1 MEKRYPNNGH
11 PQVEITNHNPYY
23 GTKTATSIQ
32 DTTKSFITTAGQNQ
46 STSDDT
52 ISQNVSNEI
61 PSYRGKSRMCV
72 RNLKM
77 SFAICIW
84 NLGTRVTQ

>member
-1 MEKRYPNNGH
+1 MDTHRLKSPTTTHIMEQK
-11 PQVEITNHNPYY
+11 QL
-23 GTKTATSIQ
+23 Q

-84 NLGTRVTQ
+84 NLGIRVTQ